1 MQTIS
6 LEVQLDEEDL
16 KNLIRRYRFAQSD
29 FAQLSALSQ
38 VLQPI
43 IQTRAYYVW
52 KQKEA
57 PISYEDYAIVF
68 LSLGDGVDALQE
80 VYLEREAVTEGYM
93 IECLASELL
102 LKAYKEC
109 VRQLQAECGKWAE
122 KIDFLGDTYP
132 VELMESFYSDFE
144 GMPIA
149 FNAQYVL
156 QPKKS
161 VVFLL
166 PMLPAQEGK
175 EHAPCH
181 VCGNCKN
188 TDCIFREKSD
198 TESVRTEEDASLR
211 KKPHSGTAVSTYG
224 YQRIFG
230 KKRLMHVYCGDG
242 KGKTTAA
249 AGLALRAAAAGEKVV
264 FAQFMKGGR
273 SGEAE
278 ALAQM
283 KSVTV
288 LKSDKQFPF
297 YEQMTDLQK
306 EELQNIH
313 NAILEEIAEKV
324 ESGECGLVVLDEI
337 TYPCS
342 FGLIDM
348 EKLQSFL
355 QIAKG
360 RAEVVFTGRDPA
372 DFLLEQADYITE
384 MKCIRHPFEKGIG
397 AREGI
402 EY

>member
-6 LEVQLDEEDL
+6 LEIQPDEEDL
-16 KNLIRRYRFAQSD
+16 KNLIRRYRFAESD
-29 FAQLSALSQ
+29 YAQLSALSRA
-38 VLQPI
+38 LQPI
-43 IQTRAYYVW
+43 MQARAYYIW

-57 PISYEDYAIVF
+57 PISYEDYAVVF

-102 LKAYKEC
+102 VKAYKEC
-109 VRQLQAECGKWAE
+109 VRQLQAERGKWAE

-132 VELMESFYSDFE
+132 VELMERFYSDFE
-144 GMPIA
+144 GMPIT

-175 EHAPCH
+175 KHAPCH
-181 VCGNCKN
+181 ICGNCKN

-198 TESVRTEEDASLR
+198 TENVRAEGDALRR
-211 KKPHSGTAVSTYG
+211 KKLRSGMAVNTYG
-224 YQRIFG
+224 YQRIFE

-249 AGLALRAAAAGEKVV
+249 AGLALRVAAAGEKVI

-273 SGEAE
+273 SGETE
-278 ALAQM
+278 VLAQTEG
-283 KSVTV
+283 VTV

-297 YEQMTDLQK
+297 YEQMTELQK
-306 EELQNIH
+306 EELKGIH
-313 NAILEEIAEKV
+313 NAILEELTAKA

-342 FGLIDM
+342 FGLMDI
-348 EKLQSFL
+348 EKLQNFL

-360 RAEVVFTGRDPA
+360 RVEVVCTGRNPA
-372 DFLLEQADYITE
+372 DFLLQQADYITE